1 MDTFMSE
8 AIIVEALLGSVLLA
22 LWMTWLVLRGLFW
35 LMPARKL
42 ASQPVRVLAVR
53 QFANRRRN
61 AA

>member
-1 MDTFMSE
+1 
-8 AIIVEALLGSVLLA
+8 
-22 LWMTWLVLRGLFW
+22 MTWLVLRGLFW

-42 ASQPVRVLAVR
+42 ASQPVRVLAVS